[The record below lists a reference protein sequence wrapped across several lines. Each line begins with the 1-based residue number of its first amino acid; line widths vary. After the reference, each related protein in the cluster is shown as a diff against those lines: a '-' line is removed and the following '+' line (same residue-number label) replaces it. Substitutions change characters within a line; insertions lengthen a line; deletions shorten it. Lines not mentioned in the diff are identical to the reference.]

1 MSVKVLIVED
11 HKESRQ
17 ILAIQLRRL
26 GYEVIEAVGGE
37 QGIEK
42 ALVHV
47 PDFIFMDL
55 GLPDISGI
63 KAAAKIKEN
72 PKTAEIPIVAL
83 TAWSERDF
91 KAEVLKAGMVA
102 YLGKPASPEI
112 LKATIERF
120 LKTKS

>member
-1 MSVKVLIVED
+1 MLIVED
-11 HKESRQ
+11 HKESRE
-17 ILAIQLRRL
+17 ILAHQLRRL
-26 GYEVIEAVGGE
+26 GHQVIEAMGGE

-42 ALVHV
+42 ASAEA

-63 KAAAKIKEN
+63 KAAARIKEN
-72 PKTAEIPIVAL
+72 PKTADIPIVAL

-91 KAEVLKAGMVA
+91 KAEVLKAGMA
-102 YLGKPASPEI
+102 DYLTKPTSPAV

-120 LKTKS
+120 LKAKA